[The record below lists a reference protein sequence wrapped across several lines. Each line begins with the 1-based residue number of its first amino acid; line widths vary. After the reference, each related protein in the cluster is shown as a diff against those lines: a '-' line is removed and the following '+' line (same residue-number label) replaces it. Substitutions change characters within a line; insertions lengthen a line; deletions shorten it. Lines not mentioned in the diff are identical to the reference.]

1 MNGAAWAAM
10 LVDAYEEFDK
20 YVPRGPCANGCG
32 RPATERHEVYKGS
45 NRLEFWCRICDLTA
59 RLDWARKRVVRLEAE
74 LAEANAVTFKG
85 DGGGGFTPR
94 PNAASDAGRP
104 PCNSPAGCSPG
115 TVGPVQIVK

>member
-10 LVDAYEEFDK
+10 LGDAYEEFEK

-74 LAEANAVTFKG
+74 LAEAETILTGG
-85 DGGGGFTPR
+85 DTERGEIP
-94 PNAASDAGRP
+94 
-104 PCNSPAGCSPG
+104 
-115 TVGPVQIVK
+115 